1 MEQDPDQ
8 ARWADASLVANL
20 IAVDPVGLGGVCI
33 RAGHGAA
40 RDFWLALLRAAVP
53 RLEPIRRVPLHVS
66 TDRLLGG
73 LDLTATL
80 SSGRPVAQRGVLAEA
95 DGGFVLLPMVER
107 FLPSTLAHIVAALD
121 TGEVVVERNGLCLR
135 APARL
140 SVIALDEGIGEDE
153 VARAELLDRLA
164 FLVDFSGLRTP
175 RATITALNAESVAEA
190 RSCLPRVRIDDD
202 ICEALCAAAMKLG
215 IASIRAS
222 IMAVR
227 AACALAAVSGRS
239 QVDENDAAT
248 AARLVLAS
256 RATQLPDM
264 PASDEPSAGQ
274 EAEQNADRPDPPGD
288 QAPAD
293 DTANENGTDRTDS
306 VPENMLLEAAL
317 AAIPKGLLAR
327 LQSAN
332 GLPSRARSDGRAGA
346 FQQSLLRG
354 RPAGVRRGEPRAGV
368 RLNLIETLRAAA
380 PWQALRR
387 SVSSERSRRIEI
399 RGEDFHVTRFRQRTQ
414 TTTIFI
420 VDASGSS
427 ALGRMAEAKG
437 AVELLLADCYVRRDQ
452 VAVIAFRGRT
462 AELLLP
468 PTRSLVRAKRNLAE
482 MAGGAGTPLATA
494 IEAGVVVAEQ
504 VRRAGQ
510 TPTVVLL
517 TDGRANVALD
527 GSGGR
532 ERAEADAL
540 ASARRLRAKSIAV
553 LFIDISPR
561 AEPHAAQLAA
571 EMNAHYIPLPYADAA
586 MLSTAVKNMLP
597 SARP

>member
-1 MEQDPDQ
+1 MEQDPDA
-8 ARWADASLVANL
+8 ARWADATLVANL

-40 RDFWLALLRAAVP
+40 RDVWLSLLRAVVP
-53 RLEPIRRVPLHVS
+53 AREPIRRIPMHVS

-73 LDLTATL
+73 LDLAATL
-80 SSGRPVAQRGVLAEA
+80 SSGRPVAQRGLLAEV

-107 FLPSTLAHIVAALD
+107 FPPSTLAHIVAALD
-121 TGEVVVERNGLCLR
+121 TGEIVVERNGLGSR
-135 APARL
+135 APTRF

-153 VARAELLDRLA
+153 VARPELLDRLA
-164 FLVDFSGLRTP
+164 FLLDFSALRTP
-175 RATITALNAESVAEA
+175 RGPINGLDAESVADA
-190 RSCLPRVRIDDD
+190 RSCLRAVRVDDD
-202 ICEALCAAAMKLG
+202 ISEALCAAAMKLG
-215 IASIRAS
+215 IVSIRAS

-227 AACALAAVSGRS
+227 AACALAAISGRS
-239 QVDENDAAT
+239 RVDENDAAT

-256 RATQLPDM
+256 RAMRLPEM
-264 PASDEPSAGQ
+264 QSTDEPSAGH
-274 EAEQNADRPDPPGD
+274 EAEQTADRTDPPGD
-288 QAPAD
+288 QIPAED
-293 DTANENGTDRTDS
+293 MADEDGADRADG
-306 VPENMLLEAAL
+306 VPENMVLEAAL

-327 LQSAN
+327 LQMPRE
-332 GLPSRARSDGRAGA
+332 LPSRARSDGNAGGL
-346 FQQSLLRG
+346 QHSMLRG

-387 SVSSERSRRIEI
+387 SVSSERVKRIEI
-399 RGEDFHVTRFRQRTQ
+399 RREDFHVTRYQQRTQ

-482 MAGGAGTPLATA
+482 MPGGAGTPLATA

-510 TPTVVLL
+510 TPTIVLL

-532 ERAEADAL
+532 ERAEADAMG
-540 ASARRLRAKSIAV
+540 SARRLRAKSIAV

-561 AEPHAAQLAA
+561 PQPQAAQLAA
-571 EMNAHYIPLPYADAA
+571 EMNAYYIPLPYADATI
-586 MLSTAVKNMLP
+586 LSSAIKNAIPLTR
-597 SARP
+597 S